1 MRFNHVT
8 TTTSHHEDTKTR
20 RKATNEKSAAF
31 TPELIFARFTA
42 FLAAAADPATSM
54 LSAR

>member
-1 MRFNHVT
+1 VT

-31 TPELIFARFTA
+31 TPKLIFARFTA